1 MIKKLLLGL
10 LAVIVVICITAS
22 FQPDVMSVSRSAT
35 MSAPPEAIFKIV
47 NDFRRWDEWSPWSRL
62 DPAMT
67 KTLEGPP
74 EGVGAVYRWSGNNE
88 VGEGSTTLTE
98 SVPNEK
104 VAIKLEFS
112 RPMEGTNEVQFTFA
126 PDGSGT
132 QVTWSMQ
139 GPVPFMGKVVSLFID
154 CEKMCGD
161 EFLKG
166 LANLKDLVENP
177 TKA

>member
-104 VAIKLEFS
+104 VAMKLEFS